1 MKIGELASRAGFNAS
16 GIRYYEKLG
25 ILTASLRAG
34 GQRRYPSDALNRA
47 LLIRFAKDMGFTLNE
62 VKVFLNG
69 LRDDVPVGP
78 RWRELAHRKIEEV
91 DETIR
96 RARRLRSLLVHLLD
110 CKCATL
116 QVCVQRLSLSP
127 NLRLMAATPRR
138 HSTKSSNQFKRT

>member
-16 GIRYYEKLG
+16 ALRYYEKLG
-25 ILTASLRAG
+25 VLAAPLRAS
-34 GQRRYPSDALNRA
+34 GQRRYASDSLNRA
-47 LLIRFAKDMGFTLNE
+47 LLIRFARDMGFTLNE

-78 RWRELAHRKIEEV
+78 RWRKLAHRKIEEV
-91 DETIR
+91 DATIR
-96 RARRLRSLLVHLLD
+96 RARRLRSLLAHLLE

-127 NLRLMAATPRR
+127 NLRQIATAPKR
-138 HSTKSSNQFKRT
+138 HSTKSSNHLKRT